1 MAAGCSPVFN
11 GGGPGNPVAV
21 EVVLI
26 CNLTVRSLLFFN
38 ELAFKVK
45 LAADLQLPVG
55 TTDEIA
61 VGVILKTLCLILIG
75 VG

>member
-1 MAAGCSPVFN
+1 M
-11 GGGPGNPVAV
+11 
-21 EVVLI
+21 I